1 MTPGLNVIDGT
12 PTAIA
17 KFIREEEAKKHL
29 CPKCGSEME
38 KWLLC
43 HDPDVW
49 HCRKCG
55 HEEKV
60 GEKPMPELERE
71 RKSKSWRR

>member
-1 MTPGLNVIDGT
+1 MSYRRKFKEDG
-12 PTAIA
+12 IA
-17 KFIREEEAKKHL
+17 DDLGESKK

-60 GEKPMPELERE
+60 K
-71 RKSKSWRR
+71 